1 MVRITVPDWI
11 VHRADERSKRS
22 TIYTLDVHP
31 DGTRLATGGL
41 DTKIRVWATAPIVK
55 ESTRSPRLLSTLAR
69 HTGAV
74 LCLRWSHSGRFLA
87 SGSDDTVALI
97 WDLDES
103 GSGSGI
109 AFGTSETNVEHWRPH
124 RRLPGHDSDITDL
137 SWSESDAY
145 LATVGLDSLVIL
157 WSGDKF
163 ERVRTIRGHHGFVK
177 GVSFDPID
185 QFLATGSD
193 DRTVKIWRTSDWGLE
208 ASVKAPFKSSPSSTF
223 FHRPS
228 WTPDGAH
235 LLAANAMNGP
245 VFVASI
251 VDRYTWASDMALVGH
266 ENAVTVVACSPRL
279 FEGPNKT
286 SISVLA
292 LGSQDQSV
300 SVWMTGLARPLLV
313 AKDLFERHV
322 MDLAW
327 SADGYTLYACSSDGS
342 VAALSFDADDL
353 APTLPDSALFE
364 ARAAHGYTSG
374 ARRAAT
380 HVPLVRPALEMD
392 APPPP
397 LVLKTSSQPTER
409 LVQTITR
416 DRNGKRRIRP
426 TIVHESGTAPSIAR
440 TESPLTSEVSTPWAP
455 SQPAIPLFR
464 PGRATEP
471 GAMPVQRHVTWT
483 GRHVSVEARNEA
495 AITELVYRAQG
506 HVRWTDVL
514 WSPVLS
520 VTASPTWVAAS
531 LHDGTLVWYSS
542 KGRRRATLAIDPC
555 VCLASQENYL
565 AVLTTRSSVAVWHV
579 VQGQQHIPFT
589 EAPHGDY
596 ASMYVHTNGVPVLIV
611 KQPQAALALDT
622 QKQAFVCIAQGTLAR
637 LSDAWDVRLRERSA
651 TPRDPVLQ
659 AECALSE
666 ALPPESTAAQAGAT
680 PQQRLAATLSHLD
693 MRMSAA
699 ELLNSANEYRQA
711 LYALGRRLADEG
723 LQSQAEDLVETLLG
737 PVYYH
742 PNMPVWTP
750 QVLGM
755 DKRELLLSL
764 LAVLS
769 QGRLAA
775 LANRVHEVLRA
786 QRGTSTFE

>member
-41 DTKIRVWATAPIVK
+41 DTKIRVWATAPIAK
-55 ESTRSPRLLSTLAR
+55 ESARSPRLLSTLAR

-103 GSGSGI
+103 GSGSGL
-109 AFGTSETNVEHWRPH
+109 AFGTSETNIEHWRPH
-124 RRLPGHDSDITDL
+124 RRLPGHESDVTDVA
-137 SWSESDAY
+137 WSESDAY

-185 QFLATGSD
+185 QFLATSSD

-208 ASVKAPFKSSPSSTF
+208 ASIKAPFKSSPSSTF

-251 VDRYTWASDMALVGH
+251 VNRYTWASDLALVGH
-266 ENAVTVVACSPRL
+266 ENAVTVAACSPRL
-279 FEGPNKT
+279 FEDANKAP
-286 SISVLA
+286 ISVVA

-342 VAALSFDADDL
+342 VAVLSFDAEDL
-353 APTLPDSALFE
+353 APTLPDSVLME

-380 HVPLVRPALEMD
+380 HAPLKRPALEMD

-397 LVLKTSSQPTER
+397 LVLKMSSQPTER
-409 LVQTITR
+409 LKQTITR

-426 TIVHESGTAPSIAR
+426 TMVNEGSLAPSVAAEPSATLDAMAPCVLSR
-440 TESPLTSEVSTPWAP
+440 PAVPLS
-455 SQPAIPLFR
+455 R
-464 PGRATEP
+464 PVRASEP
-471 GAMPVQRHVTWT
+471 GAMPVQRRITWT
-483 GRHVSVEARNEA
+483 GGQVTVEARNETDT
-495 AITELVYRAQG
+495 TELAYLVQG
-506 HVRWTDVL
+506 QVRWTDML
-514 WSPVLS
+514 ASPVLS
-520 VTASPTWVAAS
+520 VTASSMWVAVS
-531 LHDGTLVWYSS
+531 LHDGTLVWYSA
-542 KGRRRATLAIDPC
+542 KGRRRATMALDPC
-555 VCLASQENYL
+555 VCLASQGAYL
-565 AVLTTRSSVAVWHV
+565 SVLTTRSTVAVWHV
-579 VQGQQHIPFT
+579 VQGHQHIPFT
-589 EAPHGDY
+589 EAPYGDI
-596 ASMYVHTNGVPVLIV
+596 ASMYVHTNGVPVLIA

-622 QKQAFVCIAQGTLAR
+622 QKRAFVCIAQAALAR
-637 LSDAWDVRLRERSA
+637 LSEAWDVRLRGRSA
-651 TPRDPVLQ
+651 SPRDPVLQ

-666 ALPPESTAAQAGAT
+666 ALPPEATASQTSAT
-680 PQQRLAATLSHLD
+680 SQQRLSATLSHLD
-693 MRMSAA
+693 MRMAAA
-699 ELLNSANEYRQA
+699 ELLDSANEYRQA
-711 LYALGRRLADEG
+711 LHALGRRLADEG
-723 LQSQAEDLVETLLG
+723 LQIQAEDLVEMLLG
-737 PVYYH
+737 PVYYQ
-742 PNMPVWTP
+742 PAMPVWVP
-750 QVLGM
+750 KILGM
-755 DKRELLLSL
+755 DKRELLVSL
-764 LAVLS
+764 LALLS

-775 LANRVHEVLRA
+775 LAQKVHEILRV
-786 QRGTSTFE
+786 QREARLIG

>member
-11 VHRADERSKRS
+11 VHRADDRSKRS

-55 ESTRSPRLLSTLAR
+55 ESARSPRLLSTLAR

-103 GSGSGI
+103 GSGSGL

-124 RRLPGHDSDITDL
+124 RRLPGHESDVTDL
-137 SWSESDAY
+137 AWSESDAY

-163 ERVRTIRGHHGFVK
+163 ERVRTIRGHQGFVK
-177 GVSFDPID
+177 GVSFDPVD
-185 QFLATGSD
+185 QFLATSSD

-251 VDRYTWASDMALVGH
+251 LDRYTWASDMALVGH
-266 ENAVTVVACSPRL
+266 ENAVTVTACSPRW
-279 FEGPNKT
+279 FQGPNST
-286 SISVLA
+286 PLSVVA

-342 VAALSFDADDL
+342 VAILSFDADDL
-353 APTLPDSALFE
+353 APTMSDSALFE
-364 ARAAHGYTSG
+364 ARAKHGYTRST
-374 ARRAAT
+374 RRAAT
-380 HVPLVRPALEMD
+380 HAPLVRPALETE
-392 APPPP
+392 APPP
-397 LVLKTSSQPTER
+397 LVLQNSSQPAKR

-426 TIVHESGTAPSIAR
+426 TIVNESSVPSAPTLVTADNGPADNV
-440 TESPLTSEVSTPWAP
+440 PWTPA
-455 SQPAIPLFR
+455 QPAIPLTQL
-464 PGRATEP
+464 GRVDEL
-471 GAMPVQRHVTWT
+471 GALPVKRRVVGTTHSASVTA
-483 GRHVSVEARNEA
+483 HNEA
-495 AITELVYRAQG
+495 TTTELVYHTQG
-506 HVRWTDVL
+506 EDLWTDL
-514 WSPVLS
+514 LPSPVLS
-520 VTASPTWVAAS
+520 VAASARFVVAS
-531 LHDGTLVWYSS
+531 LHDGTLVWYST
-542 KGRRRATLAIDPC
+542 KGRRRATIAMDPC
-555 VCLASQENYL
+555 VCMAAQGAYL
-565 AVLTTRSSVAVWHV
+565 AVLTTRSVVAVWDV
-579 VQGQQHIPFT
+579 LKGQQHIPCT
-589 EAPHGDY
+589 HVPQGDY
-596 ASMYVHTNGVPVLIV
+596 ASMYVHTNGVPVLIAR
-611 KQPQAALALDT
+611 QPQAALALDT
-622 QKQAFVCIAQGTLAR
+622 EKRAFVSIAQGSLAR
-637 LSDAWDVRLRERSA
+637 LSEAWDARLRGRSA
-651 TPRDPVLQ
+651 SICDPVLQ

-666 ALPPESTAAQAGAT
+666 VLPAEATATDTGASSR
-680 PQQRLAATLSHLD
+680 QRLAATLNHLE
-693 MRMSAA
+693 MRMTAA
-699 ELLNSANEYRQA
+699 ELLGSANEYRQA
-711 LYALGRRLADEG
+711 LHALGRRLADEG
-723 LQSQAEDLVETLLG
+723 LQSQAEDLVEMLLG
-737 PVYYH
+737 PVYFQPH
-742 PNMPVWTP
+742 MPVWTP

-755 DKRELLLSL
+755 DKRELLVSV
-764 LAVLS
+764 LALFR
-769 QGRLAA
+769 QGRLAP
-775 LANRVHEVLRA
+775 LAQRVHEVLRA
-786 QRGTSTFE
+786 QQTSTF